1 MSWLHPER
9 LVLLVGV
16 AALVGGYLYLQ
27 HVRQAARQRWADAH
41 LLPAI
46 APSSAAPAVRRHLP
60 VVLALLGLTGLVVGL
75 AQPARAETVPREQG
89 VVVLAVDVSA
99 SMSATDVA
107 PNRLQAAIAAAT
119 TFVEEVPD
127 TIHLGLVAFDGSA
140 RQVVVPT
147 RDHDEVTAAI
157 AALTVGEGTATGDG
171 ITTSLDAIRATLD
184 PDLLASGE
192 ELPASVVLLSD
203 GHATLGTPVSV
214 ATDAAVELGVPVTT
228 IAFGTPAGTVQIQ
241 GETFRVPADP
251 DTMRQV
257 AETTGGTFFEATTAG
272 ELTDIYEDISLSVGT
287 TTEQREV
294 TRGVL
299 GVAFVALLAAGAL
312 NLTWSTRAI

>member
-9 LVLLVGV
+9 LVLLLGV
-16 AALVGGYLYLQ
+16 AALVGGYLALQ
-27 HVRQAARQRWADAH
+27 RARRTAQDRWADAH
-41 LLPAI
+41 LRPAL
-46 APSSAAPAVRRHLP
+46 APSTAGSSLRRHLP
-60 VVLALLGLTGLVVGL
+60 VVLSLLGLTGLVVGL

-107 PNRLQAAIAAAT
+107 PDRLQAAIAAAQ
-119 TFVEEVPD
+119 TFVDEVPD

-147 RDHDEVTAAI
+147 TDHDEVAAAI
-157 AALTVGEGTATGDG
+157 AGLTVGEGTATGDG
-171 ITTSLDAIRATLD
+171 ITASLDAIRATLD

-203 GHATLGTPVSV
+203 GHATLGIPVGQ
-214 ATDAAVELGVPVTT
+214 ATDDAVELGVPVTT
-228 IAFGTPAGTVQIQ
+228 IAFGTPAGTVHIQ

-251 DTMRQV
+251 DTMRRV
-257 AETTGGTFFEATTAG
+257 AEATGGTFHEAATAG
-272 ELTDIYEDISLSVGT
+272 QLTDVYEDISLSVGT

-312 NLTWSTRAI
+312 NLAGGPRAI